1 MSETRKAYYLTVT
14 QEAIKKHVCL
24 CCKSPDSREI
34 TLKIMFLF
42 ETQQNES
49 TKATDTMWSHKNKL
63 KMRS

>member
-1 MSETRKAYYLTVT
+1 VSETRKAYYLTVT

-49 TKATDTMWSHKNKL
+49 TKATDTM
-63 KMRS
+63 